1 MTTTFPSSIL
11 KVFQTGLLLLLSFVS
26 CRLLAQS
33 DSSYNSVPH
42 QPVQLDAANPFPL
55 FDDSF
60 YRNQLFLL
68 GESHGFQSPQ
78 AVDLA
83 LLRHL
88 NQRVGL
94 RHYLAEV
101 DASQARLLNQYLQT
115 GDTTLLRRVF
125 SRWVKQKAQW
135 GNADFYRKIQRIRG
149 LNQTLPNRRHI
160 RFVGIDR
167 IQDNALAADHLSS
180 LLATARLSSDDRSV
194 VDTLLIQLSGNRP
207 DSVVGATVLP
217 LLNRFKADSA
227 TYQRILKSTYT
238 ETRQLLTNIG
248 WLKTIP
254 SREATLFANFTEV
267 LPSLN
272 GEKLYGLWGFFHV
285 LQEKPVNSGKPLACR
300 IRESNLYLHDKIV
313 SITFAY
319 LDSFMMLPS
328 SYLPVEARVP
338 GQRLSPVSLFN
349 NDGKMMHTEGID
361 VMRRLTQP
369 HSVTLFALD
378 RPGSFA
384 RTTPLRIRYSSAM
397 AQRIEFNPSLPMTAY
412 FQYVMLVRDSPMTEP
427 LAN

>member
-1 MTTTFPSSIL
+1 MRLTVSFSTL
-11 KVFQTGLLLLLSFVS
+11 NVFLLGLLLSVYGS
-26 CRLLAQS
+26 PLLAQS
-33 DSSYNSVPH
+33 DTSYTSVPH

-60 YRNQLFLL
+60 YKNQLFLL
-68 GESHGFQSPQ
+68 GESHGVQTPQ
-78 AVDLA
+78 TVDFA
-83 LLRHL
+83 LLKHL

-115 GDTTLLRRVF
+115 GDTTLLNRVF

-135 GNADFYRKIQRIRG
+135 GNADFYRKIQRIRA
-149 LNQTLPNRRHI
+149 LNQTLPNRRRI

-167 IQDNALAADHLSS
+167 IQDNPLAADHLSS
-180 LLATARLSSDDRSV
+180 LLVTTRLPEADRRV
-194 VDTLLIQLSGNRP
+194 VDTLLVQLRSSRP
-207 DSVVGATVLP
+207 DSVVGATALP
-217 LLNRFKADSA
+217 LLNRFKTDSA
-227 TYQRILKSTYT
+227 TYQRLLKSTYT
-238 ETRQLLTNIG
+238 ETRQLLTNIS

-254 SREATLFANFTEV
+254 SREATLFANFAEV
-267 LPSLN
+267 LPGLN

-300 IRESNLYLHDKIV
+300 IRESTLYLHDKVISIV
-313 SITFAY
+313 FSY
-319 LDSFMMLPS
+319 LDSFTMLPS
-328 SYLPVEARVP
+328 SYLPVSMRAP
-338 GQRLSPVSLFN
+338 GQRFSPVSMFN
-349 NDGKMMHTEGID
+349 NDGAMMKTEGIN
-361 VMRRLTQP
+361 VMRALSQP
-369 HSVTLFALD
+369 RSVTLFALD

-384 RTTPLRIRYSSAM
+384 RTTPLRIHYSSAM
-397 AQRIEFNPSLPMTAY
+397 PANQRIEFNPSLPMTAY

>member
-1 MTTTFPSSIL
+1 MRLTVSFLTPN
-11 KVFQTGLLLLLSFVS
+11 VFLLGLLLSLFGSQS
-26 CRLLAQS
+26 LAQS
-33 DSSYNSVPH
+33 DSSYTSVPH
-42 QPVQLDAANPFPL
+42 QPIQLDAANPFPL

-60 YRNQLFLL
+60 YKNQLFLL
-68 GESHGFQSPQ
+68 GESHGVQTPQ
-78 AVDLA
+78 AVDFA
-83 LLRHL
+83 LLKHL

-101 DASQARLLNQYLQT
+101 DASQARQLNQYLQT
-115 GDTTLLRRVF
+115 GDTTLLKRVF
-125 SRWVKQKAQW
+125 SRWIKQKAQW
-135 GNADFYRKIQRIRG
+135 GNADFYQKIQRIRV
-149 LNQTLPNRRHI
+149 LNQTLPSHRRI

-180 LLATARLSSDDRSV
+180 LLKTARLSATNRST
-194 VDTLLIQLSGNRP
+194 VDTLLAQLRSSRP
-207 DSVVGATVLP
+207 DSVVGATASP
-217 LLNRFKADSA
+217 LLDRFKADSA
-227 TYQRILKSTYT
+227 TYRRLLKSTYT
-238 ETRQLLTNIG
+238 ETRQLLTNIS
-248 WLKTIP
+248 WLRTIP
-254 SREATLFANFTEV
+254 SREATLFANFAEV

-285 LQEKPVNSGKPLACR
+285 LKAKPVNSGKPLACR

-328 SYLPVEARVP
+328 SYLPVETRTP
-338 GQRLSPVSLFN
+338 GQRFSPVNLFN

-361 VMRRLTQP
+361 VMRSLTKP
-369 HSVTLFALD
+369 HSITLFALD

-412 FQYVMLVRDSPMTEP
+412 FQYVILVRDSPMTEP

>member
-1 MTTTFPSSIL
+1 MTATFPSSML
-11 KVFQTGLLLLLSFVS
+11 NAFRTGLLLLFVS
-26 CRLLAQS
+26 YRLLAQS

-60 YRNQLFLL
+60 YKNQLFLL
-68 GESHGFQSPQ
+68 GESHGFQTPQ
-78 AVDLA
+78 AVDFA

-115 GDTTLLRRVF
+115 GDTTLLKRVF
-125 SRWVKQKAQW
+125 TRWVKQKAQW
-135 GNADFYRKIQRIRG
+135 GNADFYQKIQRIRA
-149 LNQTLPNRRHI
+149 LNQTLPNRRQI

-167 IQDNALAADHLSS
+167 IQDNPLAADHLSS
-180 LLATARLSSDDRSV
+180 LFATVRLSNDDRAV
-194 VDTLLIQLSGNRP
+194 VDTLLAQLRSSRP
-207 DSVVGATVLP
+207 DSIVGATALP
-217 LLNRFKADSA
+217 LLDRFKADSA
-227 TYQRILKSTYT
+227 SYQRLLKSTYT

-248 WLKTIP
+248 WLRTIP
-254 SREATLFANFTEV
+254 SREATLFANFAQL
-267 LPSLN
+267 LPGLN

-328 SYLPVEARVP
+328 SYLPVEVRTP
-338 GQRLSPVSLFN
+338 GQRFSPVSLFN

-361 VMRRLTQP
+361 VMRALTRP
-369 HSVTLFALD
+369 RSVTLFALD

-397 AQRIEFNPSLPMTAY
+397 AQRIEFNPALPMTAY

>member
-1 MTTTFPSSIL
+1 MTATFPSSML
-11 KVFQTGLLLLLSFVS
+11 NAFRTGLLLLFVS
-26 CRLLAQS
+26 YRLLAQS

-60 YRNQLFLL
+60 YKNQLFLL
-68 GESHGFQSPQ
+68 GESHGFQTPQ
-78 AVDLA
+78 AVDFT

-115 GDTTLLRRVF
+115 GDTTLLKRVF
-125 SRWVKQKAQW
+125 TRWVKQKAQW
-135 GNADFYRKIQRIRG
+135 GNADFYRKIQRIRA
-149 LNQTLPNRRHI
+149 LNQTLPNRRQI

-167 IQDNALAADHLSS
+167 IQDNPLAADHLSS
-180 LLATARLSSDDRSV
+180 LLATVRLSNDDRAV
-194 VDTLLIQLSGNRP
+194 VDTLLAQLRSSRP
-207 DSVVGATVLP
+207 DSIVGATALP
-217 LLNRFKADSA
+217 LLDRFKADSA
-227 TYQRILKSTYT
+227 AYQRLLKSTYT

-248 WLKTIP
+248 WLRTIP
-254 SREATLFANFTEV
+254 SREATLFANFAQL
-267 LPSLN
+267 LPGLN

-319 LDSFMMLPS
+319 LDSFMMSPS
-328 SYLPVEARVP
+328 SYLPIEARTP
-338 GQRLSPVSLFN
+338 GQRFSPVSLFN

-361 VMRRLTQP
+361 VMRALTRP
-369 HSVTLFALD
+369 RSVTLFALD

-397 AQRIEFNPSLPMTAY
+397 AQRIEFNPALPMTAY

>member
-1 MTTTFPSSIL
+1 MRLTVSFPTPNTFL
-11 KVFQTGLLLLLSFVS
+11 LGLLLSLFGSQ
-26 CRLLAQS
+26 LLAQS
-33 DSSYNSVPH
+33 DTSYTSVPH

-55 FDDSF
+55 FDESF
-60 YRNQLFLL
+60 YKNQLFLL
-68 GESHGFQSPQ
+68 GESHGVQTPQ
-78 AVDLA
+78 AVDFA
-83 LLRHL
+83 LLKHL

-115 GDTTLLRRVF
+115 GDTTLLKRVF

-135 GNADFYRKIQRIRG
+135 GNADFYRKIQRIRA
-149 LNQTLPNRRHI
+149 LNQTLPNRRQI

-167 IQDNALAADHLSS
+167 IQDNALTADHLSS
-180 LLATARLSSDDRSV
+180 LLTTARLSATDRSI
-194 VDTLLIQLSGNRP
+194 VDTLLTQLRSSRP

-217 LLNRFKADSA
+217 LLDRFKADSA
-227 TYQRILKSTYT
+227 TYQRLLKSTYT

-248 WLKTIP
+248 WLRTIP
-254 SREATLFANFTEV
+254 SREATLFANFAEV
-267 LPSLN
+267 LPGLN

-328 SYLPVEARVP
+328 SYLPVAARAP
-338 GQRLSPVSLFN
+338 GQRFSPVNLFN
-349 NDGKMMHTEGID
+349 NDGTMMRTEGID
-361 VMRRLTQP
+361 VMRSLTKPQ
-369 HSVTLFALD
+369 SVTLFALD